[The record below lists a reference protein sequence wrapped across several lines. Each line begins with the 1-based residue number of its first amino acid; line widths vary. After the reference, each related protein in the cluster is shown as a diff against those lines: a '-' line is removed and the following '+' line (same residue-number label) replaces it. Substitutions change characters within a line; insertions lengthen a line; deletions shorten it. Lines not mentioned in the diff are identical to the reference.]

1 MRRSRRFPRDST
13 PGRLHSGSALPAA
26 HAASRDSLK
35 LHTRSNRRPGV
46 GCRRLRF
53 RDDRVAAGIR
63 SGAGE
68 AERRMPRTVTIAV
81 EQVGASTGSATARSH
96 TVLVDRPID
105 KGGSDRGP
113 LGGEYLL
120 ISLGGCFLSTLLAA
134 VRTREADVSNV
145 RVSVA
150 GTIGG
155 VPERFESMNV
165 RVSAKYGD
173 GDLMRK
179 LVAMSE
185 RGCLVT
191 NTLKDAVMISVE
203 WEKTPLNK

>member
-1 MRRSRRFPRDST
+1 
-13 PGRLHSGSALPAA
+13 
-26 HAASRDSLK
+26 
-35 LHTRSNRRPGV
+35 
-46 GCRRLRF
+46 
-53 RDDRVAAGIR
+53 
-63 SGAGE
+63 
-68 AERRMPRTVTIAV
+68 MPRTVSVEI
-81 EQVGASTGSATARSH
+81 EQVGLSTGSASARTH
-96 TVLVDRPID
+96 TVFVDRPVD

-145 RVSVA
+145 RVSVVGA
-150 GTIGG
+150 IGG
-155 VPERFESMNV
+155 VPERFESMSV

-173 GDLMRK
+173 ADMMRK

-191 NTLKDAVMISVE
+191 NTLKDAVALDVTL
-203 WEKTPLNK
+203 EKSE